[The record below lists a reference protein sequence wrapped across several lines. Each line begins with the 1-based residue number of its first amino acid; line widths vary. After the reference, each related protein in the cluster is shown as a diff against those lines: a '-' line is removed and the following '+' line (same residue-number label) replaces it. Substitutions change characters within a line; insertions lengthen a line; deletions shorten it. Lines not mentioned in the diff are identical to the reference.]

1 MATEESSEPLKQRS
15 NFAIL
20 KLRDF
25 RYYWGATIFSVIGE
39 HIEGVIRNWL
49 IWELTHSVFWLM
61 FMVFMHWV
69 PFAILSIPAG
79 SIAERVDR
87 QKLILWAEIGTC
99 VAAFGMFLTTYYGV
113 MTPYWMGGLLILH
126 SVAGSLSNPCRQLFL
141 HDMVGREYLL
151 SGVALT
157 SSLRFATQSIG
168 KPVGGLILITMGA
181 ATGFFIN
188 GLAYLPL
195 ILVLSSVIRVNQQE
209 VTRPRNSVA
218 EFKEGVAHVTENKS
232 MLAALGIAIAPSVFV
247 GNGFD
252 PFLVIYA
259 DTIFNVGA
267 SGYTALI
274 TSIGIGALAGVVI
287 LGWLGNVRWKGMML
301 IVSVLGWCASM
312 VGFAFSGSMTP
323 ALVFLFLFGLFQVVH
338 NSSATAMLLENA
350 PSEMRGR
357 IMGLFNFGRLGLR
370 VLNGPFLTL
379 MNSAVLLT
387 TTGLFL
393 SNALTL
399 TGAAATVALATI
411 GAAFLAPGVR
421 KQE

>member
-1 MATEESSEPLKQRS
+1 MAIADSQPEKKRS

-25 RYYWGATIFSVIGE
+25 RYYWSATIFSIIGE

-49 IWELTHSVFWLM
+49 IWELTHSVFWLL

-69 PFAILSIPAG
+69 PFALLSIPAG
-79 SIAERVDR
+79 SIAERVNR
-87 QKLILWAEIGTC
+87 QQLILWAEIGTC
-99 VAAFGMFLTTYYGV
+99 LAAFGMFITTYAGV
-113 MTPYWMGGLLILH
+113 MNQYWMGGLLILH
-126 SVAGSLSNPCRQLFL
+126 SVAGALSNPCRQLFL

-168 KPVGGLILITMGA
+168 KPIGGLILITLGA
-181 ATGFFIN
+181 ATGFLVN

-195 ILVLSSVIRVNQQE
+195 ILVLFSVIRVNQQE

-218 EFKEGVAHVTENKS
+218 EFKEGVAHVTQDKS
-232 MLAALGIAIAPSVFV
+232 MLAALCIAIAPSIFM

-252 PFLVIYA
+252 PFLVVYA
-259 DTIFNVGA
+259 DTIFKVGA
-267 SGYTALI
+267 TGYTALI
-274 TSIGIGALAGVVI
+274 TSIGIGALAGVLI

-301 IVSVLGWCASM
+301 IISVLGWCASI
-312 VGFAFSGSMTP
+312 VAFAFSRSFTP
-323 ALVFLFLFGLFQVVH
+323 ALVFLFFFGVFQVVQ

-350 PSEMRGR
+350 PSDMRGR

-379 MNSAVLLT
+379 VNSVVLLT

-399 TGAAATVALATI
+399 TGAAATIVLVTI
-411 GAAFLAPGVR
+411 GATVLAPGVK

>member
-1 MATEESSEPLKQRS
+1 MTGAEAQPAKKIS

-25 RYYWGATIFSVIGE
+25 RYYWGATIFSIIGE

-69 PFAILSIPAG
+69 PFALLSLPAG
-79 SIAERVDR
+79 SIAERVNR
-87 QKLILWAEIGTC
+87 QNAILWAEIATC
-99 VAAFGMFLTTYYGV
+99 IAAFGMFITTYFGV
-113 MTPYWMGGLLILH
+113 MNQYWMGGLLILH

-157 SSLRFATQSIG
+157 SSLRFATMSIG
-168 KPVGGLILITMGA
+168 KPIGGLILITFGA
-181 ATGFFIN
+181 AAGFLVN
-188 GLAYLPL
+188 AVAYFPL
-195 ILVLSSVIRVNQQE
+195 ILVLLSVVRVTQQK
-209 VTRPRNSVA
+209 VTRPRDSVA
-218 EFKEGVAHVTENKS
+218 EFKEGVAHVTRDHS
-232 MLAALGIAIAPSVFV
+232 ILAALCISIAPSIFV

-259 DTIFNVGA
+259 DTIFEVGA
-267 SGYTALI
+267 AGYTALI
-274 TSIGIGALAGVVI
+274 TSIGIGALAGVLI
-287 LGWLGNVRWKGMML
+287 LGALGNIRYKGMML
-301 IVSVLGWCASM
+301 IVSVLAWCISM
-312 VGFAFSGSMTP
+312 IAFAFSTSFGW
-323 ALVFLFLFGLFQVVH
+323 ALGFLFLFGLFQVVH

-379 MNSAVLLT
+379 VNSIVILA

-399 TGAAATVALATI
+399 TGAAAVVALVTL
-411 GAAFLAPGVR
+411 GAAKLAPGVKR
-421 KQE
+421 QE

>member
-1 MATEESSEPLKQRS
+1 MATAESEPVKPPS

-20 KLRDF
+20 KLRNF
-25 RYYWGATIFSVIGE
+25 RYYWSATIFSIIGE

-49 IWELTHSVFWLM
+49 IWELTHSVFWLL

-69 PFAILSIPAG
+69 PFALLSIPAG
-79 SIAERVDR
+79 SIAERVNR
-87 QKLILWAEIGTC
+87 QQLILWAEIGTC
-99 VAAFGMFLTTYYGV
+99 LAAFGMFATTYAGV
-113 MTPYWMGGLLILH
+113 MNQYWMGGLLILH
-126 SVAGSLSNPCRQLFL
+126 SVAGALSNPCRQLFL

-168 KPVGGLILITMGA
+168 KPVGGLILITLGA
-181 ATGFFIN
+181 ATGFLVN

-195 ILVLSSVIRVNQQE
+195 ILVLFSVIRVNQQE

-218 EFKEGVAHVTENKS
+218 EFKEGVAHVTKDKS
-232 MLAALGIAIAPSVFV
+232 MLAALCIAIAPSIFV

-252 PFLVIYA
+252 PFLVVYA
-259 DTIFNVGA
+259 DTIFKVGA
-267 SGYTALI
+267 TGYTALI
-274 TSIGIGALAGVVI
+274 TSIGIGALAGVLI

-301 IVSVLGWCASM
+301 IISVLGWCASI
-312 VGFAFSGSMTP
+312 VAFAFSRSLTP
-323 ALVFLFLFGLFQVVH
+323 ALVFLFVFGLFQVIQ

-350 PSEMRGR
+350 PSDMRGR

-379 MNSAVLLT
+379 VNSAVLLT

-399 TGAAATVALATI
+399 TGAATTIVLVTI
-411 GAAFLAPGVR
+411 GATILAPGVK